1 MDVSPSVE
9 CSPITKL
16 TVSPDSNLDSSNLI
30 HSLSSYP
37 CLDSS
42 SNQNF
47 KLKTSAES
55 GPIETH
61 QVQIRQPYDP
71 MF

>member
-1 MDVSPSVE
+1 
-9 CSPITKL
+9 
-16 TVSPDSNLDSSNLI
+16 LI